1 MKQNKKRI
9 LSILLVLLLVLV
21 GIQMMIGVSAKR
33 TTAMNA
39 KGMGMK
45 RHPDSI
51 HDAQGRHH
59 MVWQEPR
66 DGQYDIFYSVQLKS
80 NKKELGLGSN
90 ANTVIQISD
99 TPTDS
104 HHPKITIDLDT
115 DIIYILWTE
124 ETTMDIL
131 DSDGGTFTSKSL
143 FYSAAVFEPNDEP
156 VWTIPQN
163 LAEGNEQVKSFSVK
177 GSEYVISGY
186 GWKPAEFKGTM
197 DTDKDTI
204 KDSDEVLGKLGYVTK
219 WNNDDSDDDG
229 LLDNL
234 EYVHQFNPLIDE
246 RFTPL
251 AKTFIRLLTLLSDD
265 DDDGFTYSEEQTCDK
280 PVTVRVAHVLNTGY
294 ATYTFFPKA
303 DHSASLVVDLEI
315 RRYGILYIP
324 PPVTASYSI
333 DVTVES
339 ESLDAVEFTISGSH
353 MEWEWFKAY
362 GGSFNVYEDEETTVT
377 IDVSVSQPD
386 SSDYRTLAIASVM
399 IAAPSPDYHLF
410 NYKEGR
416 DFEAGDSYLAGVL
429 TDNFDICTDPNRPD
443 LFLEIDYF
451 TGHEPSDEMY
461 SEVIEA
467 FSDAGIILHYKI
479 DQTNLAL
486 STTTNP
492 DHDSDGVETLRNEDE
507 QSDLLDSTRNAAYS
521 DYIHLIFAHYMED
534 DDLPGWTL
542 YGGAKSADTTADLT
556 ESGILLA
563 DQALKDISSIYSTLL
578 ERRIKVVV
586 HEVGHALGASHE
598 KNTGSYNAII
608 DGPGPSDIKNNYNVM
623 IQNALDS
630 TVGNSLLRGVGNT
643 DRRFGATE
651 DIGRPRFSIESIAQF
666 DLTNKL
672 SVDTG
677 RNIDILDQYV

>member
-1 MKQNKKRI
+1 MEQSKRRI

-21 GIQMMIGVSAKR
+21 GMQMIAGISAKR

-51 HDAQGRHH
+51 HDSDGRHH

-66 DGQYDIFYSVQLKS
+66 DGQYDIFYAVQVKGA
-80 NKKELGLGSN
+80 KKELGLGAN
-90 ANTVIQISD
+90 ANTVVQISD

-104 HHPKITIDLDT
+104 HHPKITMDPDT
-115 DIIYILWTE
+115 EIIYILWTE
-124 ETTMDIL
+124 EHPMDIL
-131 DSDGGTFTSKSL
+131 DSDGGTFVSKSL
-143 FYSAAVFEPNDEP
+143 FYTAAVFEPNDEP
-156 VWTIPQN
+156 VWTEPQN
-163 LAEGNEQVKSFSVK
+163 LAEGDEPVKRFSVK
-177 GSEYVISGY
+177 ESDFMISGY

-197 DTDKDTI
+197 DTDMDTI
-204 KDSDEVLGKLGYVTK
+204 KDSDEVLGKLGYITK
-219 WNNDDSDDDG
+219 WNDDDSDDDG

-234 EYVHQFNPLIDE
+234 EYVYEFNPLIDE
-246 RFTPL
+246 RFTPW
-251 AKTFIRLLTLLSDD
+251 AKSFIRLLTLLSDD
-265 DDDGFTYSEEQTCDK
+265 DDDGFTYSEETTCDK
-280 PVTVRVAHVLNTGY
+280 PVTVRIAHVLNTGY
-294 ATYTFFPKA
+294 VAYTFFPKA
-303 DHSASLVVDLEI
+303 DHTASLVVDLQV
-315 RRYGILYIP
+315 RRYGLLYIP

-339 ESLDAVEFTISGSH
+339 ESLSAVEFTISGSH

-386 SSDYRTLAIASVM
+386 SNDYRTLAIGSVM
-399 IAAPSPDYHLF
+399 IAAPSLDFHLF

-416 DFEAGDSYLAGVL
+416 DYEAGDSYLVGVL
-429 TDNFDICTDPNRPD
+429 TVNIEICTDPNRPD
-443 LFLEIDYF
+443 LFLEVDYF
-451 TGHEPSDEMY
+451 QGHEPSEELY
-461 SEVIEA
+461 SEAIDA

-486 STTTNP
+486 STTTSP
-492 DHDSDGVETLRNEDE
+492 DPDSDGAETLRNEDE
-507 QSDLLDSTRNAAYS
+507 QSDLLDSTRNALYS
-521 DYIHLIFAHYMED
+521 DYIHLVFAHYMED
-534 DDLPGWTL
+534 DDLPGWIL
-542 YGGAKSADTTADLT
+542 YGGAKSAATAADLT

-563 DQALKDISSIYSTLL
+563 DEALQDISSIYSTLL

-586 HEVGHALGASHE
+586 HEIGHALGASHE

-608 DGPGPSDIKNNYNVM
+608 DGPGGVDIKNTYNVM
-623 IQNALDS
+623 MQNELDS
-630 TVGNSLLRGVGNT
+630 TVSNQLLRGTGNT